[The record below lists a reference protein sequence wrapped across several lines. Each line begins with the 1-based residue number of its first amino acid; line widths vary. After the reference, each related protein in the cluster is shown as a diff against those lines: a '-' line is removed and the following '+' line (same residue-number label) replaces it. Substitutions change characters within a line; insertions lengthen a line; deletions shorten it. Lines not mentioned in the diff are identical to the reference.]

1 MSGSDAT
8 ANPTRSS
15 RRGFRWPW
23 QRRAH
28 SRGSAQRVAET
39 SGPSEAVTELLRE
52 VRRIEIQTSRLV
64 DQHLAGSYQSLFKG
78 RGVAFSEVRAYEPG
92 DDVRTIDWNVT
103 ARTGEPHVK
112 LFTEERELTVM
123 LLVDMSASLNLGS
136 TEADKRNL
144 VARLAATFAFSAI
157 RNNDKVG
164 LIGFT
169 DRVEVF
175 VPPRNGRKHVLAV
188 VQQILTHRPQSRETN
203 VAVALE
209 TMSRL
214 RRKHAVVILISDF
227 IDVGLGDPSPAG
239 RARAAH
245 FERALKL
252 VRRRNDVIPVRVEDP
267 IELELPALGLVAV
280 EDLELL
286 DRGGVGLV
294 DLGGVGGSR
303 RRRLKRYA
311 ERVARERAGFDGLM
325 RRLRLEAM
333 SLRCGENWQKPLV
346 AFFERRARRMRR

>member
-1 MSGSDAT
+1 MA
-8 ANPTRSS
+8 
-15 RRGFRWPW
+15 
-23 QRRAH
+23 
-28 SRGSAQRVAET
+28 
-39 SGPSEAVTELLRE
+39 LLRE

-64 DQHLAGSYQSLFKG
+64 DQHLSGSYQSLFKG

-123 LLVDMSASLNLGS
+123 LLVDMSASLDLGS

-157 RNNDKVG
+157 RNNDRVG

-175 VPPRNGRKHVLAV
+175 VPPRSGRKHVLAV
-188 VQQILTHRPQSRETN
+188 VQQILTHKPRSRRTDLR
-203 VAVALE
+203 VGLE
-209 TMSRL
+209 TMARL
-214 RRKHAVVILISDF
+214 GRRHAVVILISDF
-227 IDVGLGDPSPAG
+227 IDAGLAQTGEQAG
-239 RARAAH
+239 

-267 IELELPALGLVAV
+267 IELELPGLGLVAF
-280 EDLELL
+280 EDLESLGQA
-286 DRGGVGLV
+286 RVGLF
-294 DLGGVGGSR
+294 DLGGR
-303 RRRLKRYA
+303 RARRYA
-311 ERVARERAGFDGLM
+311 KQVAKERAGFEGVM
-325 RRLRLEAM
+325 RRLRLETM
-333 SLRCGENWQKPLV
+333 TIRCGENWQKPLV